1 MHDQLQQHLN
11 DLPDHEPNAA
21 LWAKLSEARQRQQL
35 RQRSL
40 MAAGTTACAALAATT
55 FFVLGPRFVDDAAA
69 PNAVTSIPAST
80 SITSPESLHHID
92 RELQLAYARN
102 ADEAELASLW
112 ALRRDILHARPDEY
126 VQPLGI

>member
-55 FFVLGPRFVDDAAA
+55 FFVLGPGLVDEAAA
-69 PNAVTSIPAST
+69 PNAVTSIPT
-80 SITSPESLHHID
+80 SITSPESLHRID

-112 ALRRDILHARPDEY
+112 AVRRDILHARPDEY